1 MAPRVKRVTLDLNSS
16 LVFTFLGGFENVK
29 TFSEKKGKNSR
40 KNFVLSWSGLFESS
54 HLRTRLGY
62 KNRLWRTLVQNRY
75 FKLQCP
81 GGRKKIFSFANGNT
95 VDFFLILPPISVVFR
110 EKGGQKRPF
119 FFLCFLKADRNVFG
133 RTENQKSV
141 FFKGLILGE
150 IGFLLFFRFFYKPVF
165 LGAV

>member
-95 VDFFLILPPISVVFR
+95 VDENRIWHSFFQK
-110 EKGGQKRPF
+110 EKLKIAKKGRF
-119 FFLCFLKADRNVFG
+119 FSFVIPRRID
-133 RTENQKSV
+133 
-141 FFKGLILGE
+141 LILGVE
-150 IGFLLFFRFFYKPVF
+150 EEKKRRFQKFNF
-165 LGAV
+165 G